1 MASESHLLWN
11 SVLSLGPIATQS
23 ISDRDT
29 PQDLS
34 LQQATSKCH
43 KLVWKLS
50 DKKKT

>member
-11 SVLSLGPIATQS
+11 SVLSLGPTATQS
-23 ISDRDT
+23 ISNRDA

-34 LQQATSKCH
+34 LQQAASKCH
-43 KLVWKLS
+43 KSVWKFS